1 MITMKIKNAQE
12 VDYKEGETHDEKNY
26 RLSRPMSPHLTIYKF
41 QLTTMLSITHRATG
55 VALSGVTAGL
65 GTGKLLV
72 QIFIFYVF
80 NDNILIESFGSN

>member
-1 MITMKIKNAQE
+1 MHSIHFNIFFNFKCRHRMITMKIKNTQE

-26 RLSRPMSPHLTIYKF
+26 RLSRPMSPHLTIYKL

-65 GTGKLLV
+65 GTGMLLI
-72 QIFIFYVF
+72 QIF
-80 NDNILIESFGSN
+80 